1 MVQSL
6 SSFLYNRQARLD
18 GLGLTSKELR
28 HEELMTDFRFDPGQM
43 KNRKLHRR
51 KATIRILSR
60 LRFSAAEIARI
71 DGDCTPWD
79 PV

>member
-1 MVQSL
+1 
-6 SSFLYNRQARLD
+6 
-18 GLGLTSKELR
+18 
-28 HEELMTDFRFDPGQM
+28 MTDFRFDPGQM

-79 PV
+79 IVEYHRFTERCRAEFRAIANGKI